1 MMPQP
6 KNSALAVA
14 VRLLAQR
21 DHSER
26 ELSDKLAQRS
36 YPGSEIDEAL
46 SRLRERG
53 YVDDTV
59 YCAKLADNLWHSG
72 KWGLAGV
79 TNQLRRRGLSEAVI
93 RKALTDFD
101 LSQELEYA
109 LALLEKRG
117 FSWNARDKACR
128 FLASRGFASATI
140 AQSMDLLRNNE

>member
-53 YVDDTV
+53 
-59 YCAKLADNLWHSG
+59 
-72 KWGLAGV
+72 
-79 TNQLRRRGLSEAVI
+79 
-93 RKALTDFD
+93 
-101 LSQELEYA
+101 
-109 LALLEKRG
+109 
-117 FSWNARDKACR
+117 
-128 FLASRGFASATI
+128 
-140 AQSMDLLRNNE
+140 